1 MIRVRLVSE
10 PEYEKMRQERTCK
23 EYCVDDFYDLLRE
36 KGDFTDGDSSL
47 LLRTLHGEDA
57 VTGKWY
63 RRTTPPGAPCLP
75 ALSQEA
81 KYGLVVLEN
90 SRNGVYTNL
99 VKDLCAFEVEGRMD
113 GAVGM
118 RRDTPLVWDAFAAM
132 DRDVLLTFRKKEFD
146 FGWDIPLENGFILEN
161 YPGDDGPMEVWVRER
176 RGEKETEHN
185 GMPCVDNFF
194 YKLQYNWRKE
204 TGELLDVLQRL
215 NGGAR
220 PLAKGLFPL
229 SEFQKML
236 GEERWS
242 WYPKPDWG
250 TAGDG
255 EESQGIQVL
264 NHMDFLP
271 ADTEARRL
279 RYLIIDKY
287 ADGSYCLRSEISDK
301 YPIYEELLSRAMDLA
316 APGGESLVL
325 PVDVEEVLLCAGDIS
340 KAACA
345 FRVAGN
351 VVETFGPKEG
361 LVEFEKLL
369 REALDS
375 GRCAVPEED

>member
-57 VTGKWY
+57 VEGKWY
-63 RRTTPPGAPCLP
+63 RRTTPQGAPCLP

-146 FGWDIPLENGFILEN
+146 FGWDIPLENGFIL
-161 YPGDDGPMEVWVRER
+161 
-176 RGEKETEHN
+176 
-185 GMPCVDNFF
+185 
-194 YKLQYNWRKE
+194 
-204 TGELLDVLQRL
+204 
-215 NGGAR
+215 
-220 PLAKGLFPL
+220 
-229 SEFQKML
+229 
-236 GEERWS
+236 
-242 WYPKPDWG
+242 
-250 TAGDG
+250 
-255 EESQGIQVL
+255 
-264 NHMDFLP
+264 
-271 ADTEARRL
+271 
-279 RYLIIDKY
+279 
-287 ADGSYCLRSEISDK
+287 
-301 YPIYEELLSRAMDLA
+301 
-316 APGGESLVL
+316 
-325 PVDVEEVLLCAGDIS
+325 
-340 KAACA
+340 
-345 FRVAGN
+345 
-351 VVETFGPKEG
+351 
-361 LVEFEKLL
+361 
-369 REALDS
+369 
-375 GRCAVPEED
+375 